1 MGGHFHILKH
11 CHVSINRNLET
22 IHEFN
27 NVAQNSKDFFQFQTV
42 LMRHENILG
51 FIAADIK
58 GTGGW
63 TQMLLVTDYYENGSL
78 YDYLQTTV
86 LDTQRM
92 AR

>member
-1 MGGHFHILKH
+1 
-11 CHVSINRNLET
+11 
-22 IHEFN
+22 
-27 NVAQNSKDFFQFQTV
+27 
-42 LMRHENILG
+42 MRHENILG

-78 YDYLQTTV
+78 YDYLQTNV

-92 AR
+92 GR